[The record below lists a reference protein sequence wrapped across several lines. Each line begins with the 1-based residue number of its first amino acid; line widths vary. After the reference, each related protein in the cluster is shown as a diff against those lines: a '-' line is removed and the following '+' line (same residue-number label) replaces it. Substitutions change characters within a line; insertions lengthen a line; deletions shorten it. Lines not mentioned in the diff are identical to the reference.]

1 MTDPAHHNL
10 IEDAQGLAFGVFMA
24 AVAVHILTFMG
35 FVAGQ
40 SAGVAALLSYATGYS
55 FSLIYMVISLPF
67 IALAYFRM
75 GRRFALKTVMAVIGL
90 STVTALLP
98 KALVFQSINP
108 ATAAILYGGMIGMA
122 TLATVR
128 HGGSFGGISVL
139 WLWVQDRWGFP
150 AGYSQL
156 IFDAA
161 LFCVAAFVIAPE
173 KLMWSFLGAVVFN
186 LFLAINHRR
195 DRYITS

>member
-1 MTDPAHHNL
+1 MTDPAHHSF
-10 IEDAQGLAFGVFMA
+10 IEDAQGLGFGVFMA

-55 FSLIYMVISLPF
+55 FSQIYVVISLPF

-75 GRRFALKTVMAVIGL
+75 GRRFALKTVLSVIGL
-90 STVTALLP
+90 ATATAFLP
-98 KALVFQSINP
+98 KLLVFQSIDP
-108 ATAAILYGGMIGMA
+108 ATAAVLYGGMIGMA

-139 WLWVQDRWGFP
+139 WLWIQDRFGFP
-150 AGYSQL
+150 AGYAQL
-156 IFDAA
+156 IFDAL
-161 LFCVAAFVIAPE
+161 LFCVAAFVVAPD
-173 KLMWSFLGAVVFN
+173 KLAWSFLGAVVFN
-186 LFLAINHRR
+186 LFLAVNHRR
-195 DRYITS
+195 DRYISS

>member
-1 MTDPAHHNL
+1 MSDPEHHSL

-40 SAGVAALLSYATGYS
+40 SAGVAALLSYVTGYS
-55 FSLIYMVISLPF
+55 FSLIYVVISLPF
-67 IALAYFRM
+67 MALAWLRM
-75 GRRFALKTVMAVIGL
+75 GKAFALKTLLSVIGL
-90 STVTALLP
+90 STVTAFLP
-98 KALVFQSINP
+98 KLLQFQSIEP
-108 ATAAILYGGMIGMA
+108 ATAAVLYGGMIGMA
-122 TLATVR
+122 MLATVR

-139 WLWVQDRWGFP
+139 WLWIQDRWGFP
-150 AGYSQL
+150 AGYAQL

-161 LFCVAAFVIAPE
+161 LFCVASLVIAPD
-173 KLMWSFLGAVVFN
+173 KLAWSFLGAVVFN

-195 DRYITS
+195 DRYISR